1 MQVVLA
7 SQSPRRQE
15 LLKLIFSDF
24 AVMPA
29 EVDETLPEGIAAT
42 SASEY
47 LAVKKAAAVAEKH
60 PDCLVIGAD
69 TVVLCDDKIL
79 GKPENKTEALEML
92 HLLSNRSHLV
102 ITGCA
107 MYYGGRHLSFS
118 ESTEVNFLPIT
129 DEDIEAYVLSGEPM
143 DKAGAYGIQ
152 GGASLFV
159 KGINGDYFNV
169 VGLPVAALNQ
179 NVKRF
184 LAICGVKY
192 EKE

>member
-29 EVDETLPEGIAAT
+29 DVDESLPDSINTDFAA
-42 SASEY
+42 EY
-47 LAVKKAAAVAEKH
+47 LAVKKAQAVAKDH
-60 PDCLVIGAD
+60 GDCLVIGAD
-69 TVVLCDDKIL
+69 TVVLCDDKSL
-79 GKPENKTEALEML
+79 GKPENEADAAAML
-92 HLLSNRSHLV
+92 RSLSGRRHRV

-107 MYYGGRHLSFS
+107 LFLSGRHLSFS
-118 ESTEVNFLPIT
+118 ECTEVEFLPLT
-129 DEDIEAYVLSGEPM
+129 DTEIEQYVSSGEPM

-159 KGINGDYFNV
+159 KGIDGDYFNV

-179 NVKRF
+179 NVKKF
-184 LAICGVKY
+184 LAICGVDY

>member
-24 AVMPA
+24 KVCPA
-29 EVDETLPEGIAAT
+29 DVDESLPDSINTDFAA
-42 SASEY
+42 EY
-47 LAVKKAAAVAEKH
+47 LAVKKAQAVAKYH
-60 PDCLVIGAD
+60 GDCLVIGAD

-79 GKPENKTEALEML
+79 GKPENEADAAAML
-92 HLLSNRSHLV
+92 RSLSGRCHRV

-107 MYYGGRHLSFS
+107 LFLSGRHLSFS
-118 ESTEVNFLPIT
+118 ECTEVEFLPLSDT
-129 DEDIEAYVLSGEPM
+129 EIEQYVSSGEPM

-159 KGINGDYFNV
+159 KGIDGDYFNV

-179 NVKRF
+179 NVKKF
-184 LAICGVKY
+184 LAICGVDY

>member
-24 AVMPA
+24 KVCPA
-29 EVDETLPEGIAAT
+29 DVDESLPDSINTDFAA
-42 SASEY
+42 EY
-47 LAVKKAAAVAEKH
+47 LAVKKAQVVAKDH
-60 PDCLVIGAD
+60 GDCLVIGAD

-79 GKPENKTEALEML
+79 GKPENEGDAAAML
-92 HLLSNRSHLV
+92 RSLSGRRHRV

-107 MYYGGRHLSFS
+107 LFLGGRHLSFS
-118 ESTEVNFLPIT
+118 ECTEVEFLPLSDT
-129 DEDIEAYVLSGEPM
+129 EIEQYVSSGEPM

-159 KGINGDYFNV
+159 KGIDGDYFNV

-179 NVKRF
+179 NVKKF
-184 LAICGVKY
+184 LAICGVDY